1 MSIDLD
7 IRLRS
12 VERHLRRKHGES
24 RVLSAGEF
32 MVLLSGAQ
40 DVLIQLRNRWPVV
53 TGRSRAGWDVAP
65 IQTPFLGYRVTN
77 DVDYAQYVHRAGE
90 GPSPLWEEQMIII
103 RDEILPPIIDRLNRT
118 ITETERYSQPQQQQ
132 QQRSLF
138 LSAPRQQTVDV
149 FSQVRRLRRLVR
161 RR

>member
-7 IRLRS
+7 NRLRS

-90 GPSPLWEEQMIII
+90 DGRLWEDQMIII